1 MPAFLKTRVGVLL
14 LLASGSF
21 VHPAQAAGAVPPPT
35 AVVTNVKGPVTVQ
48 RKGKTTTETVRTA
61 TPLYVGDTVQT
72 GKEGTAT
79 IYFPNR
85 QPQTLQPHS
94 RLTVPAEQSQS
105 DRPSVWVSLWRAL
118 VACCKRCLGS
128 PATDRPAAVR
138 GAGEDEGVPTALSPR
153 ETRLLEPPARFI
165 WNPVE
170 GATKY
175 EIVIGF
181 YDTDEKVWR
190 ATTAESEIAYPPDA
204 PRFQAGRKYYWQVT
218 AWPDEELDSTWFL
231 VLTPEEATPI
241 QEARA
246 AVGAVP
252 GASPDPASDLAL
264 VSLDLAEGLLDD
276 ALTRLRAA
284 LEKRPEDA
292 LRWRLL
298 SEAYTQALLPQRA
311 QAAAQKAGQVTK
323 IERESWE
330 PVPMEVSEE

>member
-1 MPAFLKTRVGVLL
+1 
-14 LLASGSF
+14 
-21 VHPAQAAGAVPPPT
+21 
-35 AVVTNVKGPVTVQ
+35 VVTNVKGPVTVQ
-48 RKGKTTTETVRTA
+48 RKGKTTAETVRTA

-79 IYFPNR
+79 VYFPNR
-85 QPQTLQPHS
+85 QPQALQPNS
-94 RLTVPAEQSQS
+94 RLTVPAEPGKA

-128 PATDRPAAVR
+128 PGTDRPAAVR
-138 GAGEDEGVPTALSPR
+138 GGGEDEGVPTALSPR
-153 ETRLLEPPARFI
+153 ETRLLEPPARFV

-190 ATTAESEIAYPPDA
+190 ATTAETEIAYPPDA
-204 PRFQAGRKYYWQVT
+204 PWFQPGKKYYWQVT

-231 VLTPEEATPI
+231 VLTPEEAAPI

-246 AVGAVP
+246 AMKP
-252 GASPDPASDLAL
+252 DDPASDLAL
-264 VSLDLAEGLLDD
+264 ISLDLAEGLLDD
-276 ALTRLRAA
+276 ALNRLRAA

-292 LRWRLL
+292 LRWHLL
-298 SEAYTQALLPQRA
+298 SEVYTQALLPQRA
-311 QAAAQKAGQVTK
+311 HEAAQKAGQAAPADQ
-323 IERESWE
+323 ESWDQ
-330 PVPMEVSEE
+330 VPAGPPPQDK